1 MINLTSLTLEE
12 LTDDVDIPD
21 IFTIEYLE
29 MSDGAKLRRI
39 FYHPENPR
47 GTVLLYPGLNTLV
60 LSWIV
65 VLNYLVENNYKVEY
79 VESRE
84 KYTSIMNKKKH
95 IIDKDRFLL
104 DCSESIEKTGLVEEN
119 YIAIGSSMGSVTL
132 IHCMARKM
140 ISTPKVI
147 LIGPPLDLSLPF
159 AFKLML
165 QFVNDWFYRHIGMKI
180 IRYIVVKK
188 FTNEDADPKQKRKY
202 KLAIELADIWKLKR
216 SIKTWNRNR
225 VHEDLPLIDGDIS
238 KCYLIGAS
246 EDKLHP
252 DTDTRYIA
260 DNIQGSEFIDLKTND
275 AAHDTPLIELIDKI
289 NSEF

>member
-1 MINLTSLTLEE
+1 MLEE
-12 LTDDVDIPD
+12 LTDDIDIPD

-39 FYHPENPR
+39 FYHPENPK
-47 GTVLLYPGLNTLV
+47 GIVFLFPGLNTLV
-60 LSWIV
+60 LSWII
-65 VLNYLVENNYKVEY
+65 VLNYLVEKNYKVEY

-84 KYTSIMNKKKH
+84 KYTAILDRKKH
-95 IIDKDRFLL
+95 LINKDRFLL
-104 DCSESIEKTGLVEEN
+104 DCAESIEKIGLVGED

-132 IHCMARKM
+132 IHCMARNM

-147 LIGPPLDLSLPF
+147 LVGPPLELSLPL
-159 AFKLML
+159 AFRIML
-165 QFVNDWFYRHIGMKI
+165 IFVNDWFYRHIGMKI

-202 KLAIELADIWKLKR
+202 KLAIELADIWKLKN
-216 SIKTWNRNR
+216 SIKAWNKNR
-225 VHEDLPLIDGDIS
+225 VHEDLPLIDGNQS

-246 EDKLHP
+246 EDRLHP

-260 DNIQGSEFIDLKTND
+260 DNIKESVFIDLKTND